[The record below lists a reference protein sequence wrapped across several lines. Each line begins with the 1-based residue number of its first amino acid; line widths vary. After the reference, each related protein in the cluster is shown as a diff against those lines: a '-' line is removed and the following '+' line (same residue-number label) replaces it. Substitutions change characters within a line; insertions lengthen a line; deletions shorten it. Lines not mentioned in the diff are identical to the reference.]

1 MAISSHYVRSKKY
14 LERSDL
20 NKASIILAA
29 HHNEAEDHPALL
41 PSVVVEDGAQIF
53 DYRPESANFC
63 HKPPRRN
70 NYLNWTFAS
79 EVFEGF
85 AIVGEVALKGVK
97 SGSKKWDQRFSAF
110 AGLLQWTYILLLVI
124 ISIASAKRTWVP
136 TRTLK
141 AHRTLLYGFNWL
153 VFILLLRSV
162 LLRSWSE
169 RTLVLRL
176 SDLLLTSLLLFIT
189 IFTSNPPQIVEYSDD
204 GIHNTKPSKE
214 PAASFFS
221 LATFAWVD
229 SIIWNGYRNTYEASD
244 VWDLPPSDKSAKVL
258 ADFRPTLLSSR
269 LTTRLLIHHAKP
281 LLVQGLWTV
290 CSAVFTFAPTL
301 MLKLILE
308 YLENPT
314 ESSLNAVWLYVA
326 LMFVSGFLKA
336 VAEGQ
341 ASWLGTK
348 VAIHLKGIIAGEIFV
363 KSLKR
368 KATADLVEK
377 DQGIDSSDGNTKDR
391 AQSVP
396 SIEKQSTTGKVAN
409 LMAVDTAN
417 IAEATSNF
425 HLLWAG
431 VPAELVIGIILLY
444 SLLGYASIAG
454 FAIMVLLLPVKILI
468 ARGFSKV
475 QAHIMAATDTRIQ
488 ATSELIQNIRV
499 IKSFAWED
507 SFISDIQGKRNLE
520 LKRLRRRFVLWTLAV
535 TLYNT
540 TPVLIT
546 FFSFLIYTVIEKKD
560 LKPSAAFPALSLFAL
575 LRIPLDKLAGALAS
589 VQEALVSVHR
599 VEAYLNESET
609 DNYRQRRAHHPCGEP
624 DSVGFQEATFTWAA
638 GDPSAFRMTGIDLD
652 FVLDDLN
659 IVIGPTGSGKTTLLL
674 ALMAEMDLQ
683 GGSIK
688 FPGKIGTKSSIPN
701 IPYFN
706 NNLAYCAQRPWL
718 INATIRD
725 NILFGSPWDG
735 KRYSEVIDA
744 CALKKDIETLP
755 SGDHTLVGDK
765 GIKLSGGQ
773 KQRVALARAVYSKAR
788 ILLLDDC
795 LSAVDTQTAQWIV
808 ERCIKGELM
817 RAKTCVLV
825 THNVELTAKHA
836 KFIAVLKDGRV
847 VAKGK
852 PEEIETAG
860 FMDACGPTSQMDN
873 DSQRSSKDRTQS
885 FDAPAAD
892 VTSNDL
898 ESEEMLQDETTS
910 FTLHVKQAS
919 NSESKATGAIK
930 LDLFTLYFRA
940 SGRWYFWVAMCAMFF
955 ANQFSTLSIDFW
967 IRDWANSYREKATAI
982 YLDLGSATNLSLRLQ
997 APSAYSVKISPPT
1010 SYGVVFQA
1018 ATASK
1023 VNDQF
1028 FLIIYALLALIFAL
1042 VKLVRMS
1049 LLFAGSLS
1057 ASRTL
1062 HTRLLASIT
1071 RASFSFYDATPMGQI
1086 VNRFSRD
1093 IETIDQQLAPVL
1105 LGFQH
1110 AALSALTI
1118 WIVVA
1123 VTTPFFIVPGI
1134 AICGLY
1140 FVIGKLYINSSRD
1153 LKRIESVQRS
1163 PLYQHLDEILAGV
1176 VTVRA
1181 YGHERRFA
1189 TEAFHRLDAHSAAYL
1204 ALRAT
1209 NAWLA
1214 FRVDVTSSLISFFA
1228 AAFVVMAQGRINS
1241 GAAGL
1246 SLTYAIT
1253 FTEHVLW
1260 LVRLYAVNEQNMNS

>member
-1 MAISSHYVRSKKY
+1 MSLLYLATRVAVSSHYIRSKSDS
-14 LERSDL
+14 RSS
-20 NKASIILAA
+20 NPHKASTILPT
-29 HHNEAEDHPALL
+29 HHNEAEDHPRLL
-41 PSVVVEDGAQIF
+41 PSIVVEDDEQDIE
-53 DYRPESANFC
+53 YRPESADFSY
-63 HKPPRRN
+63 KPPPSN
-70 NYLNWTFAS
+70 NALNWTRAA
-79 EVFEGF
+79 EIFEGF
-85 AIVGEVALKGVK
+85 AILGEIALKSVK
-97 SGSKKWDQRFSAF
+97 SGSKEWHESTSDF
-110 AGLLQWTYILLLVI
+110 AGLLQWTYIFLLILV
-124 ISIASAKRTWVP
+124 SIASARRAWAP
-136 TRTLK
+136 IRTLK
-141 AHRTLLYGFNWL
+141 AHRALLYGFNW
-153 VFILLLRSV
+153 VVSIMLLRSI
-162 LLRSWSE
+162 LLRPRSE

-176 SDLLLTSLLLFIT
+176 SELFLTSLLFFT
-189 IFTSNPPQIVEYSDD
+189 IIFSSNRPQIVEYSDD
-204 GIHNTKPSKE
+204 GIRDTKLSRE
-214 PAASFFS
+214 PAASFLS

-244 VWDLPPSDKSAKVL
+244 VWDLPPSDKAAKVL
-258 ADFRPTLLSSR
+258 ADFRHALLSLR
-269 LTTRLLIHHAKP
+269 LVTRLLLHHARP

-314 ESSLNAVWLYVA
+314 KSSLNAVWLYVA

-348 VAIHLKGIIAGEIFV
+348 VAIHLKGIIAGEIFS

-368 KATADLVEK
+368 KATADLPEK
-377 DQGIDSSDGNTKDR
+377 DQESSPSDGNTKDR
-391 AQSVP
+391 ARGTP
-396 SIEKQSTTGKVAN
+396 SIDKQSTTGKVAN

-425 HLLWAG
+425 QLLWAG
-431 VPAELVIGIILLY
+431 VPAELVIGIVLLY
-444 SLLGYASIAG
+444 NLLGYASIAG

-507 SFISDIQGKRNLE
+507 SFLSDIQGKRNFE

-546 FFSFLIYTVIEKKD
+546 FFSFSIYTVIEKKN

-575 LRIPLDKLAGALAS
+575 LRIPLDKLAGALSS

-609 DNYRQRRAHHPCGEP
+609 DNYRQRRAHRTYGER
-624 DSVGFQEATFTWAA
+624 DSVGFQDATFTWAA
-638 GDPSAFRMTGIDLD
+638 GDPSAFQMTGIDLE

-659 IVIGPTGSGKTTLLL
+659 IIIGPTGSGKTTLLM
-674 ALMAEMDLQ
+674 ALMGEMDLL

-688 FPGKIGTKSSIPN
+688 FPFKTGSKSSIPN
-701 IPYFN
+701 SHYVTDS
-706 NNLAYCAQRPWL
+706 LAYCAQRPWL

-725 NILFGSPWDG
+725 NILFGSPWNG
-735 KRYSEVIDA
+735 KRYSEAIDA
-744 CALKKDIETLP
+744 CALRKDIETLP

-773 KQRVALARAVYSKAR
+773 KQRVALARAAYSKAR

-795 LSAVDTQTAQWIV
+795 LSAVDMQTANWIV
-808 ERCIKGELM
+808 ERCVKGELM
-817 RAKTCVLV
+817 RARTCVLV
-825 THNVELTAKHA
+825 THNVELTVKHA

-847 VAKGK
+847 VAKGN
-852 PEEIETAG
+852 PEEIG
-860 FMDACGPTSQMDN
+860 MDGVMDDWRSISRRDN
-873 DSQRSSKDRTQS
+873 DSRSSK
-885 FDAPAAD
+885 AD
-892 VTSNDL
+892 SEDVLADEITSSMPNAK
-898 ESEEMLQDETTS
+898 QTS
-910 FTLHVKQAS
+910 K
-919 NSESKATGAIK
+919 SESKATGAIK
-930 LDLFTLYFRA
+930 WDLFMLYFRA
-940 SGRWYFWVAMCAMFF
+940 SGRWYFWVAMCLMFF

-967 IRDWANSYREKATAI
+967 IRDWANSYREKEVAI
-982 YLDLGSATNLSLRLQ
+982 YLDLGSTANLSLHLQ
-997 APSAYSVKISPPT
+997 APSAYSVKNTPPD
-1010 SYGVVFQA
+1010 SYGAEFQA

-1023 VNDQF
+1023 VNDQL
-1028 FLIIYALLALIFAL
+1028 FLMIYALLALIFAL
-1042 VKLVRMS
+1042 IKLLRMS

-1057 ASRTL
+1057 ASRNL
-1062 HTRLLASIT
+1062 HIRLLNSIT
-1071 RASFSFYDATPMGQI
+1071 RASFPFYDATPMGQI

-1123 VTTPFFIVPGI
+1123 VTTPFFILPGT

-1140 FVIGKLYINSSRD
+1140 FLIGKLYINSSRD

-1163 PLYQHLDEILAGV
+1163 PLYQHLNEILSGV

-1181 YGHERRFA
+1181 YGQERRFV
-1189 TEAFHRLDAHSAAYL
+1189 TEAFHRLNAHSAAYL
-1204 ALRAT
+1204 ALQAT

>member
-1 MAISSHYVRSKKY
+1 MAVSSHDIRSK
-14 LERSDL
+14 SDSKSS
-20 NKASIILAA
+20 NPYKASIILPV
-29 HHNEAEDHPALL
+29 HHNEAEDHPRLL
-41 PSVVVEDGAQIF
+41 PSIVVEDDEQDIE
-53 DYRPESANFC
+53 YRPESASFSY
-63 HKPPRRN
+63 KPPPSKN
-70 NYLNWTFAS
+70 NLDWTRAA
-79 EVFEGF
+79 EIFEGF
-85 AIVGEVALKGVK
+85 AILGEIALKSVK
-97 SGSKKWDQRFSAF
+97 SGSNEWHESTSDF
-110 AGLLQWTYILLLVI
+110 AGLLQWTYIFLLVLV
-124 ISIASAKRTWVP
+124 SITSARRAWAP
-136 TRTLK
+136 IRTLK
-141 AHRTLLYGFNWL
+141 AHRALLYGFNW
-153 VFILLLRSV
+153 VVSMMLLRST
-162 LLRSWSE
+162 LLRPWSE

-176 SDLLLTSLLLFIT
+176 SELFSTSLLLFT
-189 IFTSNPPQIVEYSDD
+189 VIFSSNRPQTVEYFDD
-204 GIHNTKPSKE
+204 GIRDTKPSRE
-214 PAASFFS
+214 PAASFLS

-244 VWDLPPSDKSAKVL
+244 VWDLPPSDKAAKVL
-258 ADFRPTLLSSR
+258 ADFRHALLSSR
-269 LTTRLLIHHAKP
+269 LVTRLLLHHARP
-281 LLVQGLWTV
+281 LLVQGLWTI

-301 MLKLILE
+301 ILKLILE

-314 ESSLNAVWLYVA
+314 KSSLNAVWLYVV
-326 LMFVSGFLKA
+326 LIFVSGFLKA

-348 VAIHLKGIIAGEIFV
+348 VAIHLKGIVAGEIFS

-377 DQGIDSSDGNTKDR
+377 GQESNPSDGNTKDGAR
-391 AQSVP
+391 GVP

-431 VPAELVIGIILLY
+431 VPAELVMGIVLLY

-454 FAIMVLLLPVKILI
+454 FAIMVLLLPVKIFI

-507 SFISDIQGKRNLE
+507 SFLSDIQGKRNLE

-546 FFSFLIYTVIEKKD
+546 FFSFLIYTVIEKND

-575 LRIPLDKLAGALAS
+575 LRIPLDKLAGAMAS

-609 DNYRQRRAHHPCGEP
+609 DNYRQRRAHRTYGER
-624 DSVGFQEATFTWAA
+624 DSVGFQDATFTWAA
-638 GDPSAFRMTGIDLD
+638 SDPSAFRMTGIDLE
-652 FVLDDLN
+652 FVFDDLN
-659 IVIGPTGSGKTTLLL
+659 IIIGPTGSGKTTLLV
-674 ALMAEMDLQ
+674 ALMGEMDLLE
-683 GGSIK
+683 GSIK
-688 FPGKIGTKSSIPN
+688 FPFKTGPKSSIPN
-701 IPYFN
+701 AHHVADSF
-706 NNLAYCAQRPWL
+706 AYCAQRPWL

-735 KRYSEVIDA
+735 KRYSEAIDA
-744 CALKKDIETLP
+744 CALRKDIEALP

-773 KQRVALARAVYSKAR
+773 KQRVALARAAYSKAR

-795 LSAVDTQTAQWIV
+795 LSAVDTQTANWIV

-817 RAKTCVLV
+817 RARTCVLV

-847 VAKGK
+847 VAKGR
-852 PEEIETAG
+852 PEVIG
-860 FMDACGPTSQMDN
+860 MDGVMDDWRSISRRDK
-873 DSQRSSKDRTQS
+873 DSRSSE
-885 FDAPAAD
+885 AD
-892 VTSNDL
+892 NV
-898 ESEEMLQDETTS
+898 ESEEILADEITS
-910 FTLHVKQAS
+910 LMPNAKQS
-919 NSESKATGAIK
+919 PKSESKATGAIMW
-930 LDLFTLYFRA
+930 DLFMLYFKA
-940 SGRWYFWVAMCAMFF
+940 SGRWYFWVAMCLMFF

-967 IRDWANSYREKATAI
+967 IRDWANSYREKEAAI
-982 YLDLGSATNLSLRLQ
+982 YLEPGSTTNLSLHLQ
-997 APSAYSVKISPPT
+997 APSVFSVKNTPPD
-1010 SYGVVFQA
+1010 SYGAEFQT

-1023 VNDQF
+1023 VNDHF
-1028 FLIIYALLALIFAL
+1028 FLMIYALLALIFAL
-1042 VKLVRMS
+1042 IKLLRMS

-1057 ASRTL
+1057 ASRNL
-1062 HTRLLASIT
+1062 HTRLLSSIT
-1071 RASFSFYDATPMGQI
+1071 RASFPFYDATPMGQI

-1123 VTTPFFIVPGI
+1123 VTTPFFILPGI
-1134 AICGLY
+1134 AICGIYVL
-1140 FVIGKLYINSSRD
+1140 IGKLYINSSRD

-1163 PLYQHLDEILAGV
+1163 PLYQHLDEILSGV

-1228 AAFVVMAQGRINS
+1228 AAFVVMARGRINS